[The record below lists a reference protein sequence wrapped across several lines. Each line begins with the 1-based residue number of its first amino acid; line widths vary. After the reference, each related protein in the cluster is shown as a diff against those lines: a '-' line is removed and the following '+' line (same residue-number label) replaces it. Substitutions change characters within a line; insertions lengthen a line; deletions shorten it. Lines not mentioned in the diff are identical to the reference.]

1 MKIFLI
7 GLGGFIGALARFYTS
22 KWVNLLI
29 GHRIP
34 FGTMTVNVLG
44 SFIMGLV
51 VTLSVEKMVV
61 SEDIRMLIGVGFL
74 GAFTTFSTFS
84 VESIYL
90 VEEGSYL
97 PAFVYI
103 SGNLLLSIFAAFLG
117 ILLARYIFSGN

>member
-7 GLGGFIGALARFYTS
+7 GIGGFIGALARFYTS
-22 KWVNLLI
+22 KWVNMLI

-34 FGTMTVNVLG
+34 FGTMTVNVVG
-44 SFIMGLV
+44 SFIMGLL
-51 VTLSVEKMVV
+51 VTLSVERMVV

-84 VESIYL
+84 VESVYL

-97 PAFVYI
+97 PAFIYI
-103 SGNLLLSIFAAFLG
+103 SGNLLLSIFAAFVG
-117 ILLARYIFSGN
+117 IVLARYLVSAS